1 MCYKVSAV
9 NLALFL
15 IRIEVIGMHHENA
28 SCIEPTKN
36 NGGGGGWVGVPTT
49 TGVRVLINPP
59 TYCSKVG
66 LYFFN
71 EDVECESFRLR
82 KHGRF

>member
-15 IRIEVIGMHHENA
+15 IPIEVIGMHHENA

-36 NGGGGGWVGVPTT
+36 NEDGGVPTT
-49 TGVRVLINPP
+49 TGIRFLINPP
-59 TYCSKVG
+59 TYSSKVG